1 MQHVEIMMQITESLG
16 LYFIVQL
23 RSNESLSIM

>member
-1 MQHVEIMMQITESLG
+1 MQHVEIMMQITEPLG

-23 RSNESLSIM
+23 RSN